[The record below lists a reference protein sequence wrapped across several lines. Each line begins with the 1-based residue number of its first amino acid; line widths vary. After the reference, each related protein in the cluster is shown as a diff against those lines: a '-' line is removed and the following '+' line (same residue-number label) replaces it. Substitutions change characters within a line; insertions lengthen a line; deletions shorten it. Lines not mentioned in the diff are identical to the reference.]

1 MRPLGSRLYALS
13 SHIYTR
19 NGTFYYR
26 ADIPKDLKHL
36 FAISE
41 IKQSLKTKSPKDAK
55 VLAVSLEYKIQKAFI
70 ALRTSY
76 RVSPTSK
83 VKAEWARTQTG
94 DVSSFVDAP
103 SGGES
108 GHKVINVFSL
118 SYNFVF

>member
-1 MRPLGSRLYALS
+1 MSLPTHLTSYKG
-13 SHIYTR
+13 H
-19 NGTFYYR
+19 YYYQ
-26 ADIPKDLKHL
+26 IKVPVDLKHH
-36 FAISE
+36 FSCTF
-41 IKQSLKTKSPKDAK
+41 IKKSLRTTNLSDAK
-55 VLAVSLEYKIQKAFI
+55 IQLVAMEYSVYKAFI